1 MAAEVAQDTAVIF
14 TSLVE
19 PGYGFAR
26 AVERNRA
33 LTAVLLATL
42 LSLLATGLILPRINQ
57 EAVAADRL
65 QPEMTQHEREDATQ
79 TAVKLFKVQ
88 TWAVAAVGPL
98 AQAFLVAVALWLAFR
113 TAGARTAFKPTFT
126 VAAHALVPQAIHSLL
141 TAPAAIAHAPV
152 TPGQLATLLPSSLAA
167 ALPGSLPPPVLAAAS
182 ALDLFTLWSLVLLG
196 TGMARASGASRL
208 RAFAVVVILFLAY
221 VALFKVA
228 PTGPHPGA

>member
-19 PGYGFAR
+19 PGHGLAR

-42 LSLLATGLILPRINQ
+42 LSLLATGLILPRIDQ
-57 EAVAADRL
+57 EAVAAGQLSPD
-65 QPEMTQHEREDATQ
+65 MTQHEREEATQ
-79 TAVKLFKVQ
+79 TAVKLHKVKS
-88 TWAVAAVGPL
+88 WALAAATPL
-98 AQAFLVAVALWLAFR
+98 ALAFLVAFALWLGFR

-126 VAAHALVPQAIHSLL
+126 VAAHALVPQALHSLL
-141 TAPAAIAHAPV
+141 IAPAAIAHAPV
-152 TPGQLATLLPSSLAA
+152 TPAQLDTLLPSSLAA
-167 ALPGSLPPPVLAAAS
+167 ALPASLPPAALAAAS
-182 ALDLFTLWSLVLLG
+182 ALDLFTLWSVVLLG

>member
-14 TSLVE
+14 SALVE
-19 PGYGFAR
+19 PGRGLAR
-26 AVERNRA
+26 AVDRNRA

-42 LSLLATGLILPRINQ
+42 LSLLATGLILPRIDQ

-98 AQAFLVAVALWLAFR
+98 AQAFLVAFALWLGFR
-113 TAGARTAFKPTFT
+113 TAGARPGFKPTFT
-126 VAAHALVPQAIHSLL
+126 VAAHALVPQALHSLL
-141 TAPAAIAHAPV
+141 IAPAAIAHAPV
-152 TPGQLATLLPSSLAA
+152 TPGQLAELLPSSLAA
-167 ALPGSLPPPVLAAAS
+167 ALPGSLPPPVLAVAS
-182 ALDLFTLWSLVLLG
+182 ALDLFTLWSVVLLG

-228 PTGPHPGA
+228 PTGPRPGA